1 MSIRQFFDRLW
12 AFIIGFDVFISY
24 RRSEAAAYAEELARQ
39 LNRNGLICFLDR
51 EETAAGAE
59 LTYAL
64 KSALR
69 RSRAMVC
76 VVTPGVAD
84 SHWIRQEVT
93 QFLKRPQRLW
103 PVSVGGALQAQVF
116 DGEPFHKLRERTW
129 LEENK
134 DAVASGRVSD
144 AVVQQIRA
152 GHERARVRKIGMIL
166 GLVFL
171 LVVGGGGGG
180 LASYLVEQARRRDV
194 AYGELQRALAG
205 VRKVLNLLAGVTD
218 PGSAQPD
225 GFLRSPEVIAR
236 LEQLDLSSPM
246 MQRRTGP
253 LLGLR
258 QSPTGPDM
266 NLTRIV
272 ALETKTLIEEVD
284 GIRKRG
290 LPLADPAVVRLA
302 GEIANHTFA
311 LRLAKADFHHLR
323 FAQIEDSDVQPYY
336 LLAGPGRPALCQNG
350 DYLDFV
356 EKLDRLEHLLTFQPK
371 VSDGGGE

>member
-12 AFIIGFDVFISY
+12 AFVIGFDVFISY
-24 RRSEAAAYAEELARQ
+24 RRSEATAYAEELARQ

-59 LTYAL
+59 LTHAL
-64 KSALR
+64 RSALR

-84 SHWIRQEVT
+84 SHWIQQEVT
-93 QFLKRPQRLW
+93 QFLRRPQRLW
-103 PVSVGGALQAQVF
+103 PVSVGGALQHQAF
-116 DGEPFHKLRERTW
+116 DAEPFNKLRDRTW
-129 LEENK
+129 LEEDA
-134 DAVASGRVSD
+134 DAVASGRVSH
-144 AVVQQIRA
+144 AVVRQIRA
-152 GHERARVRKIGMIL
+152 GHERARVRKIGL
-166 GLVFL
+166 VLALVFL

-194 AYGELQRALAG
+194 AYTELQRALG
-205 VRKVLNLLAGVTD
+205 GMRKVLHLLAGEAGFGPDQTE
-218 PGSAQPD
+218 GS
-225 GFLRSPEVIAR
+225 LRSPEVIAR
-236 LEQLDLSSPM
+236 LEQLNFSSPR

-258 QSPTGPDM
+258 HSPTGPDM

-284 GIRKRG
+284 GIHKRG
-290 LPLADPAVVRLA
+290 LPLADPTVVRLA
-302 GEIANHTFA
+302 GEIANHTFV

-323 FAQIEDSDVQPYY
+323 FTQIEDSDVQPYY
-336 LLAGPGRPALCQNG
+336 LLAGPGRPALCQNR

-356 EKLDRLEHLLTFQPK
+356 EKLDRLEHLLAFQPK
-371 VSDGGGE
+371 VSGGGGE